1 MLLWNEVII
10 IKATAYISR
19 GFTKTYK
26 RMRKDSKQ
34 TVITIMRLML
44 TALLPILML
53 AACNDSY
60 PTIISN
66 DGSYIGNGETY
77 SRTPIMLFVNEQ
89 NYFSITAT
97 RGTGVFAED
106 KVGKYENSVFY
117 VFAFRDGGDLQGAL
131 SYETDLRRTVFS
143 GRQGFYDVY
152 RSDCLL
158 DGPGYLLGM
167 PTLLG
172 KAHNGTLEMQTD
184 SNFYYSARY
193 QDVGYNF
200 FVYHLDSCE
209 VVESN
214 VHRQE
219 DRIYYDITIDGSQD
233 IMAGFAPKLT
243 REVLEDKMSDGHLA
257 ISSVDQEKILNIGN
271 YSTFA
276 AHRGVNPVVQMN
288 HLLTQMQFFAY
299 PGDESADSIRIKG
312 IKVESKY
319 KGAMTVASRNTDDI
333 GLSFYDDRKFIELR
347 DSSDGKHQCPP
358 LKEDGYVVHWNK
370 ENGDEQWQQRDS
382 LRIGGCLMLAPDSLY
397 TLVLTYEQTID
408 KGSGGMEV
416 KTLES
421 HYRLHADKTSFYYDQ
436 ATGKYIFKPGYVYTI
451 KIVVYGLQ
459 DIEVSVGFTPWQN
472 GGDVNLDPDDDTG
485 GGEHIGDVV
494 VD

>member
-1 MLLWNEVII
+1 
-10 IKATAYISR
+10 
-19 GFTKTYK
+19 
-26 RMRKDSKQ
+26 MRKDSKPMA
-34 TVITIMRLML
+34 VTIMRFML
-44 TALLPILML
+44 TALLPVLSLM
-53 AACNDSY
+53 ACTDSY

-66 DGSYIGNGETY
+66 DGSHIGNGETY

-106 KVGKYENSVFY
+106 KTEKYENSVFY
-117 VFAFRDGGDLQGAL
+117 VFAFRDGGDTQGSLA
-131 SYETDLRRTVFS
+131 YTPDLRRTVFS
-143 GRQGFYDVY
+143 ERQGFYDVY

-167 PTLLG
+167 PTLLS
-172 KAHNGTLEMQTD
+172 KAHNGTLEMLTD

-200 FVYHLDSCE
+200 FVCHLDSCE
-209 VVESN
+209 IRENN
-214 VHRQE
+214 VNRLE
-219 DRIYYDITIDGSQD
+219 DRIYYDIAIDGSQD
-233 IMAGFAPKLT
+233 IMVGCAPKLT
-243 REVLEDKMSDGHLA
+243 REVLDDKMRDGHLA
-257 ISSVDQEKILNIGN
+257 ISTVDQEKILNIGN

-276 AHRGVNPVVQMN
+276 AHRGVNPVVQMK
-288 HLLTQMQFFAY
+288 HLLTQMQFIAY

-312 IKVESKY
+312 IRVESKY
-319 KGAMTVASRNTDDI
+319 KGALTVAARNTDDI
-333 GLSFYDDRKFIELR
+333 GFAFSDDRKFIELR

-370 ENGDEQWQQRDS
+370 DSGDEQWLQRDS

-408 KGSGGMEV
+408 KGSGGTEV

-421 HYRLHADKTSFYYDQ
+421 HYRLHADKTSLYYDS
-436 ATGKYIFKPGYVYTI
+436 ATGQYVFRPGYVYTI
-451 KIVVYGLQ
+451 NILVYGLQ
-459 DIEVSVGFTPWQN
+459 DIEVSVGFAPWQD
-472 GGDVNLDPDDDTG
+472 GGDVNLDPDDDSG
-485 GGEHIGDVV
+485 GGEHMGDIVL
-494 VD
+494 D